1 MINMRNQIF
10 RASIVSAL
18 LSAIAVFIDWT
29 VPFPLVAHSDGSVSI
44 SPWDDRVFFVGLAS
58 CLATIALASFGPGRW
73 KWLLIAAGLFL
84 FAFSVIGFVQN
95 HV

>member
-1 MINMRNQIF
+1 LINMGNPIF

-18 LSAIAVFIDWT
+18 LSAIAVYIDWT
-29 VPFPLVAHSDGSVSI
+29 GPFPLVAHSDGSLSI
-44 SPWDDRVFFVGLAS
+44 SPWDDRVFFIGLAS
-58 CLATIALASFGPGRW
+58 CLATIALASFGHGRW
-73 KWLLIAAGLFL
+73 KWLLMATGLFL